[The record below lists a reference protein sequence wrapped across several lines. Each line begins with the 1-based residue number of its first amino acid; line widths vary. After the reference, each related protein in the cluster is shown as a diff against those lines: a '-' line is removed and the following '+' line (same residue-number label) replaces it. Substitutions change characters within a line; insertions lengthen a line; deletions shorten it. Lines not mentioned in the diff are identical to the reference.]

1 VAEWWGVVSM
11 EKKDYFIISMVAL
24 LAVVSIVQ
32 AFQIGS
38 LKPSGII
45 TGNAVG
51 GAIDTSG
58 WTETEKMNYEHH
70 GTLPARLQGS
80 VKQSPTQSPT
90 MVGGC

>member
-1 VAEWWGVVSM
+1 M
-11 EKKDYFIISMVAL
+11 EKKDYFIISMVTL
-24 LAVVSIVQ
+24 LAVVSVVQ

-38 LKPSGII
+38 LKTSGVGI
-45 TGNAVG
+45 TGNAINE
-51 GAIDTSG
+51 AIDTSG

-80 VKQSPTQSPT
+80 VTQNAASPT

>member
-1 VAEWWGVVSM
+1 M
-11 EKKDYFIISMVAL
+11 EKKDYFIISMITL
-24 LAVVSIVQ
+24 LAVVSVVQ

-38 LKPSGII
+38 LKTPGTGI
-45 TGNAVG
+45 TGNAIG

-80 VKQSPTQSPT
+80 VKQAAASPT